1 MLCGYCH
8 EAKQLLKKK
17 GLEFAEI
24 DVSYDVSQRKNM
36 IQRANGRST
45 VPQIFINDMG
55 IGGCDEL
62 YELNN
67 TGKLDLLIQ

>member
-67 TGKLDLLIQ
+67 TGKLDLIIQ